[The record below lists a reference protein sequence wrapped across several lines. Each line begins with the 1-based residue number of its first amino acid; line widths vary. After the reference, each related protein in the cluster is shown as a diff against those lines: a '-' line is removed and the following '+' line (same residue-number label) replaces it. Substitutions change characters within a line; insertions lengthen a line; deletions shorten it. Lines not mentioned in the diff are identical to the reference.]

1 MNQLNFFTLVSD
13 SIVLQEREVELA
25 VLAAYHPRPFS
36 VSECNLANY
45 RYLSRWKKAVL
56 LEHRRSIF
64 TIRIPHVSHPE
75 CVKLVFPVVLFWLIL
90 GHFFNRLTSTPM
102 SLNSMMVLK
111 EDSGRAWKKA
121 LMSCFKGKGKAVTFQ
136 TVKAYRA
143 NRGVVPLILNVG
155 TTTRPLY
162 PRKKNPVPVEYEAIL
177 RYYPKIHLERQAG

>member
-1 MNQLNFFTLVSD
+1 
-13 SIVLQEREVELA
+13 
-25 VLAAYHPRPFS
+25 
-36 VSECNLANY
+36 
-45 RYLSRWKKAVL
+45 
-56 LEHRRSIF
+56 
-64 TIRIPHVSHPE
+64 
-75 CVKLVFPVVLFWLIL
+75 
-90 GHFFNRLTSTPM
+90 
-102 SLNSMMVLK
+102 MMVLK